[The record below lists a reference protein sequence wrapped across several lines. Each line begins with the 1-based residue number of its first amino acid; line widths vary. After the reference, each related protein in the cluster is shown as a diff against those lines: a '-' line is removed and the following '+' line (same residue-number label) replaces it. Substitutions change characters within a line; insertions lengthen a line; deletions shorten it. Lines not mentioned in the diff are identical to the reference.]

1 MYLHT
6 ETSSLSKQKKN
17 VDPCEFCGFVVG
29 RKDDIRHHAK
39 RHTPDSEY
47 VEFCAFSSFFFL
59 LRYVVGNYL
68 DLRKDANSQ
77 LSKNQ
82 ASKHIIVVRS
92 FLSIERVF
100 LFFLNI

>member
-1 MYLHT
+1 MNSVVLWLAGKMIFGT
-6 ETSSLSKQKKN
+6 MPRDMLQIPSTLS
-17 VDPCEFCGFVVG
+17 FVL
-29 RKDDIRHHAK
+29 
-39 RHTPDSEY
+39 
-47 VEFCAFSSFFFL
+47 FLLFFL

-92 FLSIERVF
+92 FLSIEHVF

>member
-6 ETSSLSKQKKN
+6 EASSLSKQKKN

-39 RHTPDSEY
+39 RHAPDSEY
-47 VEFCAFSSFFFL
+47 VVFSAFSLFL

-68 DLRKDANSQ
+68 ALRKGANL

-82 ASKHIIVVRS
+82 TSKHIIVVRS

>member
-1 MYLHT
+1 MNSVVLWLAGKVIFGT
-6 ETSSLSKQKKN
+6 MPNDMLQIPSTLCFVLFSL
-17 VDPCEFCGFVVG
+17 
-29 RKDDIRHHAK
+29 
-39 RHTPDSEY
+39 
-47 VEFCAFSSFFFL
+47 FL

-100 LFFLNI
+100 LFFLKYNLLY

>member
-1 MYLHT
+1 MPSDMLQT
-6 ETSSLSKQKKN
+6 PSTLCFVLFSL
-17 VDPCEFCGFVVG
+17 
-29 RKDDIRHHAK
+29 
-39 RHTPDSEY
+39 
-47 VEFCAFSSFFFL
+47 FL

-68 DLRKDANSQ
+68 ALRKGANL

-82 ASKHIIVVRS
+82 TSKHIIVVRS